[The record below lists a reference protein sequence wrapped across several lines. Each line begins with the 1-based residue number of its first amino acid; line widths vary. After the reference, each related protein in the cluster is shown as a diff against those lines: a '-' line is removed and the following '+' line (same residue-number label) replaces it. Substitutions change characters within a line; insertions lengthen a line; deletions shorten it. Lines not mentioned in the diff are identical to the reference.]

1 MATALYPGRFDP
13 VTKGHIDIASRASS
27 LFDEV
32 VIGVAYSRS
41 TIFTLDERMAFFQNA
56 VNEKGLTNLRLTP
69 IEGLT
74 VDSARSVGATAIVR
88 GLRTGDF
95 GYEFDMALMNRH
107 MAPDVESIYLMTS
120 LETLFVSST
129 RIRELAGFGQDVS
142 DFVTK
147 EVAIAIKEK
156 FNSK

>member
-56 VNEKGLTNLRLTP
+56 IDEKKLTNLRVTP

-74 VDSARSVGATAIVR
+74 VDSA
-88 GLRTGDF
+88 
-95 GYEFDMALMNRH
+95 
-107 MAPDVESIYLMTS
+107 
-120 LETLFVSST
+120 
-129 RIRELAGFGQDVS
+129 
-142 DFVTK
+142 
-147 EVAIAIKEK
+147 
-156 FNSK
+156 